1 MTNKDKIIY
10 SFINNIIED
19 EKASNINLLTKKD
32 ISKLLKRIE
41 KTNIK
46 SLSVTPLIDDKVN
59 TNCDLYIALDDIE
72 NSESDIGIIK
82 NLLSQK
88 IVIFT
93 NFNKD
98 KRTRYKEPDFEFEGI
113 IESEGV
119 LEIMQDGYGFLRS
132 SDYNYL
138 SSPDDIYVSQSQIK
152 LFGLK
157 TGDTCLGTIRPPK
170 DGEKYLNYPQPST
183 QYSYN
188 N

>member
-46 SLSVTPLIDDKVN
+46 SLSVTPLIGDKVN
-59 TNCDLYIALDDIE
+59 TNCDLYISLDDIK

-98 KRTRYKEPDFEFEGI
+98 KRTDEMMLK
-113 IESEGV
+113 
-119 LEIMQDGYGFLRS
+119 LGFQTELLDKS
-132 SDYNYL
+132 NKLKCFSYN
-138 SSPDDIYVSQSQIK
+138 
-152 LFGLK
+152 LK
-157 TGDTCLGTIRPPK
+157 T
-170 DGEKYLNYPQPST
+170 
-183 QYSYN
+183 YN
-188 N
+188 NKRSWNNPKGWANPENFDKFRW

>member
-10 SFINNIIED
+10 SFISNIIED
-19 EKASNINLLTKKD
+19 EKSSNINLLTKKD

-46 SLSVTPLIDDKVN
+46 SLSVTPLIGDKVN
-59 TNCDLYIALDDIE
+59 TNCDLYISLYDIE

-98 KRTRYKEPDFEFEGI
+98 KRTDEMMLK
-113 IESEGV
+113 
-119 LEIMQDGYGFLRS
+119 LGFQTELLDKNNKLKCFS
-132 SDYNYL
+132 YN
-138 SSPDDIYVSQSQIK
+138 
-152 LFGLK
+152 LK
-157 TGDTCLGTIRPPK
+157 T
-170 DGEKYLNYPQPST
+170 
-183 QYSYN
+183 YN
-188 N
+188 SKRSWNNAKGWANPENFDKFRW

>member
-10 SFINNIIED
+10 SFIDNIIED

-98 KRTRYKEPDFEFEGI
+98 KGTDEMMLK
-113 IESEGV
+113 
-119 LEIMQDGYGFLRS
+119 LGFQTELLDKS
-132 SDYNYL
+132 NKLKCFSYN
-138 SSPDDIYVSQSQIK
+138 
-152 LFGLK
+152 LK
-157 TGDTCLGTIRPPK
+157 T
-170 DGEKYLNYPQPST
+170 
-183 QYSYN
+183 YN
-188 N
+188 NKRLWNNPKGWANPENFDKFRW

>member
-19 EKASNINLLTKKD
+19 EKASDINLLTKKD

-98 KRTRYKEPDFEFEGI
+98 KRTDEMMLK
-113 IESEGV
+113 
-119 LEIMQDGYGFLRS
+119 LGFQTELLDKS
-132 SDYNYL
+132 NKLKCFSYN
-138 SSPDDIYVSQSQIK
+138 
-152 LFGLK
+152 LK
-157 TGDTCLGTIRPPK
+157 T
-170 DGEKYLNYPQPST
+170 
-183 QYSYN
+183 YN
-188 N
+188 NKRSWNNPKGWANPENFDKFRW

>member
-19 EKASNINLLTKKD
+19 EKASNISLLTKKD

-98 KRTRYKEPDFEFEGI
+98 KGTDEMMLK
-113 IESEGV
+113 
-119 LEIMQDGYGFLRS
+119 LGFQTELLDKS
-132 SDYNYL
+132 NKLKCFSYN
-138 SSPDDIYVSQSQIK
+138 
-152 LFGLK
+152 LK
-157 TGDTCLGTIRPPK
+157 T
-170 DGEKYLNYPQPST
+170 
-183 QYSYN
+183 YN
-188 N
+188 NKRSWNNPKGWANPENFDKFRW